1 MASIKYALN
10 RSKSKEDK
18 NGIIDRYKMNYY
30 WKRFYDNSDCFRQ
43 SYYSEG
49 VDKRTS
55 YQKLVDSWNAYAYD
69 VSKFNDCQIKAN
81 SLSVLA

>member
-1 MASIKYALN
+1 MRRFMN
-10 RSKSKEDK
+10 RY
-18 NGIIDRYKMNYY
+18 GLFPTY
-30 WKRFYDNSDCFRQ
+30 DCFRQ

-69 VSKFNDCQIKAN
+69 VSKFNDCQIRAN
-81 SLSVLA
+81 RLSVLA